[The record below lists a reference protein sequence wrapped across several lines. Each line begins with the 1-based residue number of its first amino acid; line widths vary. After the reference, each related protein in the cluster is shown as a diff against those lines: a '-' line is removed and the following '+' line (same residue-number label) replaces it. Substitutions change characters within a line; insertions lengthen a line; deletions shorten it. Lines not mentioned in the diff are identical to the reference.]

1 MLNPKQQRFV
11 EEYLIDLNATQAAQ
25 RAGYSKRTAY
35 AQGPRLLKHVG
46 IQAAVAARRAKVEER
61 SAVTVEFVLK
71 GLLDNFTRAMQAEP
85 VMDHEGKAT
94 GEYTYQANAAN
105 KALELMG
112 KYLGMFVDKVEH
124 TFTDEDRTDR
134 LLRMLSEQDSR
145 FAKLHFKN

>member
-1 MLNPKQQRFV
+1 MLNAKQRRFV
-11 EEYLIDLNATQAAQ
+11 HEYLIDLNATQAAQ

-35 AQGPRLLKHVG
+35 SQGCRLLKHAEV
-46 IQAAVAARRAKVEER
+46 QAAVAAKREQVEER

-71 GLLDNFTRAMQAEP
+71 GLLTNFHRAMQAEP
-85 VMDHEGKAT
+85 VLDDEGKPT

-134 LLRMLSEQDSR
+134 LLRMLSEQDPR
-145 FAKLHFKN
+145 FASHFTN